1 MERREFLRAIRYL
14 GSSFDIG
21 EMLLSQPELL
31 LPEEE
36 MSHVDR
42 FMVAGHYLAEAYGR
56 LGEAELERNY
66 LLIVH
71 QRLMLELGSNTA
83 RKPFLKHNIELSL
96 CMLKRHYQRSDSFEP
111 FIPCYVEGLTA
122 LQANFGSLH

>member
-1 MERREFLRAIRYL
+1 
-14 GSSFDIG
+14 
-21 EMLLSQPELL
+21 
-31 LPEEE
+31 
-36 MSHVDR
+36 
-42 FMVAGHYLAEAYGR
+42 
-56 LGEAELERNY
+56 
-66 LLIVH
+66 VH